1 MILGTVG
8 TAVENIS
15 IYLSR
20 EATVVEY
27 NASKELKK
35 ALKKIF
41 DLNVSIVRNSPEKSL
56 FWVGQSQASAKALKI
71 KDFSSLKPSFFETLP
86 LAIIIFLA

>member
-1 MILGTVG
+1 MKKYFLFFLMILGTVVS
-8 TAVENIS
+8 AVENIS

-27 NASKELKK
+27 NASMELKK

-41 DLNVSIVRNSPEKSL
+41 DLNVPIVRNSPEKSL

-71 KDFSSLKPSFFETLP
+71 KNFSSLKPD
-86 LAIIIFLA
+86 